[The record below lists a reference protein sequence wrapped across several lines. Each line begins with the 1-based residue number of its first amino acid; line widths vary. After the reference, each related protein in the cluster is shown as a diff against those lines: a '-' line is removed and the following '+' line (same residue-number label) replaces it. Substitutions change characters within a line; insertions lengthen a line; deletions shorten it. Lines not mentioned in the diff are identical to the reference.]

1 MALHDSDQLTGF
13 DSVSCCIGWSGLS
26 GVAVVRLLH
35 GRLLQTVRKVKD
47 SEREWDFRPFVPWCL
62 QESRGCVLGLDSDLK
77 STHDCKLSTWLEFS
91 LHSNSCSTLA
101 VLGMAI
107 TAWFLLVVT
116 LFFLSQRIL
125 HRFMSFNF
133 VRFKSAFIMNCDCT
147 ENLLLGK

>member
-1 MALHDSDQLTGF
+1 MATMRLHRAHPSHQDRLILT
-13 DSVSCCIGWSGLS
+13 LS
-26 GVAVVRLLH
+26 SMF
-35 GRLLQTVRKVKD
+35 TVPNLFGAWQRKVKD
-47 SEREWDFRPFVPWCL
+47 SEREQDFWPFVPWCL
-62 QESRGCVLGLDSDLK
+62 QESCGCVLGLDSDLK
-77 STHDCKLSTWLEFS
+77 STRDCKLSTWLEFS
-91 LHSNSCSTLA
+91 LHSNSCSALA

-133 VRFKSAFIMNCDCT
+133 MGFKSAFIMNCDCT